1 MVPLVEGNPI
11 MRALLPIAV
20 VAVLGFSL
28 SGCIAYDVAS
38 AGVSVATTVVTT
50 TAHVAGS
57 VVRGATDTVTG
68 SDDDSDDDSDKN
80 KHHHHSDDD
89 SDGDK

>member
-1 MVPLVEGNPI
+1 
-11 MRALLPIAV
+11 MRVLLPIAV
-20 VAVLGFSL
+20 IAVLGFSL

-57 VVRGATDTVTG
+57 VVSGAADTVSG
-68 SDDDSDDDSDKN
+68 SSDDDKDSDSHKHKKDGDDDSDK
-80 KHHHHSDDD
+80 
-89 SDGDK
+89 

>member
-1 MVPLVEGNPI
+1 
-11 MRALLPIAV
+11 MRVLLPVAV
-20 VAVLGFSL
+20 IAVLGFSL

-57 VVRGATDTVTG
+57 VARGAADTVTG
-68 SDDDSDDDSDKN
+68 SDDDDKDSDSDKHHHDGDDDSDK
-80 KHHHHSDDD
+80 
-89 SDGDK
+89 